1 MTSGDRHVLACNYRE
16 FTNVAAQGALAY
28 VLLQF
33 GGNLPDRV
41 RVLVRSR
48 GGRWVE
54 KWESV
59 RRLDNPRLKTLP
71 PEHPRHADDRLFG
84 EATEDH
90 VRQFVAAQAE
100 LDARTPTP
108 PPSGG
113 ERSDNQK
120 DLQS

>member
-1 MTSGDRHVLACNYRE
+1 MTPGDRHVLACNYLE
-16 FTNVAAQGALAY
+16 STNVAAEGALAY

-59 RRLDNPRLKTLP
+59 RRLGNPRLKTLP
-71 PEHPRHADDRLFG
+71 PEHPRYGDERLSG

-90 VRQFVAAQAE
+90 VRQFVAARAE
-100 LDARTPTP
+100 LAARTPIT

-113 ERSDNQK
+113 ERSDI
-120 DLQS
+120 